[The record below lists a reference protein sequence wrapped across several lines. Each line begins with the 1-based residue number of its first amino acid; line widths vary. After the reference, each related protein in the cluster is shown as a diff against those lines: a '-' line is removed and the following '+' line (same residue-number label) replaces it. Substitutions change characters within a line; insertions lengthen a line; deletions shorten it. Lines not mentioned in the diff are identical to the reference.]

1 MGIFNDKNINDKKAF
16 FIGKVISTNKMTL
29 TDKEEITVGNYN
41 TAKVLNASFS
51 LPVTFTHLQQW
62 GSLKEL
68 RNHDG
73 ELFFYPP
80 QK

>member
-1 MGIFNDKNINDKKAF
+1 
-16 FIGKVISTNKMTL
+16 MTL

-51 LPVTFTHLQQW
+51 LPVTFTHLRQW

-73 ELFFYPP
+73 ELFFYPL